1 MDILFGVFSIL
12 FLAGITL
19 ILVPFY
25 LGKKDT
31 ARLNG
36 FTGYLN
42 EVYQTNLVLCSKFTK
57 R

>member
-1 MDILFGVFSIL
+1 MDILFGFFSIL

-42 EVYQTNLVLCSKFTK
+42 EVYQTNLVLRSKFTK